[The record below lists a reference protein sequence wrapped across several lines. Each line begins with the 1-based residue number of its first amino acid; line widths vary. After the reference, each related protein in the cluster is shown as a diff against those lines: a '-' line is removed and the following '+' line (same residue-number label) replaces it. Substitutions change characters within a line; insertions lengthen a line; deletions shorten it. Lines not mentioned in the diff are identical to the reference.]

1 MEEAEQHQKTDHQT
15 IFTKNKSKGG
25 QDDEKEKNTTRIEQT
40 NKEKLCQSDTVG
52 RLIKN
57 IEI

>member
-52 RLIKN
+52 RYS
-57 IEI
+57 